1 MDAVTLE
8 LDNYVVSLN
17 LLRGNDVDA
26 VSLSSLIPA
35 LNGLD
40 AQAIVNKLTSLGCVD
55 INVLPL

>member
-1 MDAVTLE
+1 MDTFTLE

-17 LLRGNDVDA
+17 ILRGNDIDA
-26 VSLSSLIPA
+26 VSLSSLVPV

-40 AQAIVNKLTSLGCVD
+40 EQALVNKLTSLGCVD